1 LLKRTPWFRSLQRR
15 ILIRLFLPVL
25 LGIMM
30 LATVLVD
37 VATSHTPI
45 TAFILLFPGFVIGF
59 PFGRMTKVAWD
70 SEKSQVVL
78 IGRQLLLFVAYLSV
92 RLASRLLLSERLEGV
107 SFAVDV
113 ISLFSIGSMFGYS
126 WGLSRRVRGAL
137 RTSSEQSPRG

>member
-1 LLKRTPWFRSLQRR
+1 MLKHTTWFRSLQRR

-25 LGIMM
+25 LGFMM
-30 LATVLVD
+30 LVTVLVD
-37 VATSHTPI
+37 VATGHTPV
-45 TAFILLFPGFVIGF
+45 TALMLLFPGFLVGF

-78 IGRQLLLFVAYLSV
+78 IGRQLLVFVAYLSV
-92 RLASRLLLSERLEGV
+92 RLVSRLLLYEHFAGV

-126 WGLSRRVRGAL
+126 WALSRRVRGAL
-137 RTSSEQSPRG
+137 RTSREQTPTR